1 MTISSKDDIVDHE
14 TDDSLDGTVEKVI
27 PITGI
32 KYVIY
37 VLWGEKPETPEY
49 QKYGFNTMDEARAFM
64 CGISEADGWFGWF
77 ASYSAE
83 TFGKDNDWKASTEEE
98 FRADIINEYD
108 F

>member
-1 MTISSKDDIVDHE
+1 
-14 TDDSLDGTVEKVI
+14 
-27 PITGI
+27 
-32 KYVIY
+32 
-37 VLWGEKPETPEY
+37 
-49 QKYGFNTMDEARAFM
+49 MDEARAFM